1 MHSGGIENRG
11 FSDRADALKWRHC
24 RAQEV
29 NYMTS
34 KLVTLLC
41 AVCLLPVSHS
51 LWAQA
56 NDPAVVPVQTLTNAL
71 LQAMKAGSS
80 LSMAERYSQLEPVV
94 EKVFALPLV
103 TRLAVGPEWASF
115 SADQQKALIA
125 AFTRFTV
132 ANYAHSFHSFDGQKF
147 EIDDNVQSR
156 GVEKLVRTRII
167 PLRDTPTTL
176 LYRMREVDGSWR
188 VIDVYS
194 DGVSS
199 LALRRSDFASAI
211 ARGGAPELLAYLN
224 KANDALMKS
233 Q

>member
-1 MHSGGIENRG
+1 
-11 FSDRADALKWRHC
+11 
-24 RAQEV
+24 
-29 NYMTS
+29 MTS

-41 AVCLLPVSHS
+41 ALCFLPLSHS
-51 LWAQA
+51 LRAQG
-56 NDPAVVPVQTLTNAL
+56 NDPAVVPVQTLTTAL
-71 LQAMKAGSS
+71 LQAMKTGSS
-80 LSMAERYSQLEPVV
+80 LSMSERYGQLEPVV

-103 TRLAVGPEWASF
+103 TRLAVGPEWPSF

-147 EIDDNVQSR
+147 EIDDNVVSR
-156 GVEKLVRTRII
+156 GAEKLVRTRII

-176 LYRMREVDGSWR
+176 LYRMREVDGSWK

-211 ARGGAPELLAYLN
+211 ARGGAPELLAYLS
-224 KANDALMKS
+224 KANDALMRS